1 MSALEAAFAMVAE
14 TGIAYVGC
22 RNSNHLGA
30 LAPYGLKACERGYVM
45 IAGTNASTTIAP
57 WGGREARL
65 GNNPLSIAAPCPKPP
80 HFLLDMAMSVAARG
94 KIRTARD
101 EGSSIP
107 QGWAVDAAG
116 KPTTAPVPALGGF
129 LLPSG
134 AHQGTGPS
142 PEVGTPSGFL
152 AGGPVPPN

>member
-80 HFLLDMAMSVAARG
+80 HFLLDMAMSVAAPG
-94 KIRTARD
+94 KNPKTRD
-101 EGSSIP
+101 EGRSIP
-107 QGWAVDAAG
+107 DGR
-116 KPTTAPVPALGGF
+116 PASPGGH
-129 LLPSG
+129 P
-134 AHQGTGPS
+134 H
-142 PEVGTPSGFL
+142 
-152 AGGPVPPN
+152 ND

>member
-45 IAGTNASTTIAP
+45 IAGTTASTTIAP

-65 GNNPLSIAAPCPKPP
+65 GNNPMSNAAPCPKPP
-80 HFLLDMAMSVAARG
+80 HFLADMPMTAAARD
-94 KIRTARD
+94 KHR
-101 EGSSIP
+101 
-107 QGWAVDAAG
+107 
-116 KPTTAPVPALGGF
+116 KPRAKRH
-129 LLPSG
+129 SN
-134 AHQGTGPS
+134 
-142 PEVGTPSGFL
+142 PE
-152 AGGPVPPN
+152 

>member
-1 MSALEAAFAMVAE
+1 MRISDWSSDVCSSDLGPAVAMSALEAAFAMVAE

-57 WGGREARL
+57 WGGRDARL

-80 HFLLDMAMSVAARG
+80 HFL
-94 KIRTARD
+94 
-101 EGSSIP
+101 
-107 QGWAVDAAG
+107 
-116 KPTTAPVPALGGF
+116 PAQIGRASWRE
-129 LLPSG
+129 SG
-134 AHQGTGPS
+134 CH
-142 PEVGTPSGFL
+142 
-152 AGGPVPPN
+152 